1 MEREELKE
9 EIRRYFL
16 ACGGEGPRATL
27 TGLALFLGMEGRQE
41 LDRRAA
47 GPGWEG
53 ELLRQAMSRV
63 EEENLQAVYQK
74 ETSAGA
80 KFILQRDFGYGDREK
95 PQGAGKILVELTGS
109 PDD

>member
-16 ACGGEGPRATL
+16 ACGGEGPRPTL

-47 GPGWEG
+47 GSGWEG

-80 KFILQRDFGYGDREK
+80 KFILQRGLWLR
-95 PQGAGKILVELTGS
+95 GAGKS
-109 PDD
+109 PRGRGRSWWS

>member
-41 LDRRAA
+41 LGRRAS
-47 GPGWEG
+47 GPGWGGALRREG
-53 ELLRQAMSRV
+53 V
-63 EEENLQAVYQK
+63 
-74 ETSAGA
+74 
-80 KFILQRDFGYGDREK
+80 
-95 PQGAGKILVELTGS
+95 
-109 PDD
+109 

>member
-1 MEREELKE
+1 MGREK
-9 EIRRYFL
+9 
-16 ACGGEGPRATL
+16 
-27 TGLALFLGMEGRQE
+27 ALFVVNSVYQL
-41 LDRRAA
+41 LTAVHLRRCL
-47 GPGWEG
+47 PEGWEG

-80 KFILQRDFGYGDREK
+80 KFILQRDFGYGGREK